1 MAIAPRG
8 PSLHLG
14 NPLDTALFR
23 GPHLVHNRGVSVQ
36 RTAQTSR
43 QDETSPF
50 ARTSS
55 GFQTSKLYSDTDAG
69 RYGYRFMMQL
79 AGDATLTRPYAQHPW
94 VNACVSAIARA
105 VSSVPLVVQRQ
116 TSDGEM
122 EPVESGPL
130 VDLLAMPNALMSQR
144 KWLESISQTQSLYGE
159 TFLIMM
165 TKENGVIRPIQP
177 QDRIRVPDE
186 LWPVRGD
193 LLEEIID
200 DKTQLPRAWR
210 MATKAGSVELDH
222 RSVIQIA
229 QSNPYN
235 PLRGMGPMQA
245 AYRTAAKD
253 FVLDRYDE
261 ALLSN
266 GGSPGG
272 VLSVEGHLTDA
283 DSRAIAAAWRE
294 AHERPDQH
302 RKTAVL
308 PQGTTYEEIGFSPH
322 EMEFEAMRAW
332 NRETIMSVF
341 GVTKPI
347 IGLTEGLNYASSQSA
362 FRSFWEVTVTPF
374 LDFLADELQ
383 TKFVRRL
390 MGPEQMYRVSFDTS
404 GVGALREDE
413 DSKVERA
420 LKLFA
425 QGGRTFREAADLAGM
440 NLDDTDLE
448 HVDQAYMPVSQ
459 VPVFGDAPAAEP
471 VDGDEPPPEAAPAQ
485 GMEATADPSVS
496 LNGAQIQSLL
506 NLIEQYASGR
516 LPKDTVIQLIIAAFP
531 FDQAR
536 AERILAEVAPGSI
549 PSEDE
554 VRGIVDKAVDPE
566 ELDEVFA
573 KWRASVNM
581 SASDLK
587 AWRETEC
594 SRKASQNPTAVIDRN
609 LRLLET
615 KKADW
620 DGTHLRAAN
629 RAISFI
635 ARMKNM
641 EQGEPVGDCPS
652 KRDISLKNWAFDP
665 GKSRSVEGSTKAL
678 EGDEAKLRAWEDWDR
693 SIQAEEA
700 KMAKAAKR
708 VLRDL
713 VLAMRRRVREEAI
726 NPTERAAPKRKAIYT
741 EAEIQRLLAIN
752 IEEFEDAMVA
762 ALGPKIGTMIL
773 TSANDMATEI
783 TGSASTYFLSVEN
796 PKVVQY
802 LAENTPILKG
812 IAENLRLEIQ
822 RAIVR
827 QISDPDAQ
835 YSSIREALWA
845 TLEQSEEY
853 FNATLLSTTQ
863 RADLIARTETTAAAN
878 FGRLGELE
886 AEGYESAEWFANP
899 GARESHAE
907 LNGRV
912 VPLGQEFGYGLRYPG
927 DSQAGAGQVAN
938 CRCVLLPGVHPEFS
952 DL

>member
-1 MAIAPRG
+1 
-8 PSLHLG
+8 
-14 NPLDTALFR
+14 
-23 GPHLVHNRGVSVQ
+23 VSVQ

-43 QDETSPF
+43 QDETAPF
-50 ARTSS
+50 PRKSS

-130 VDLLAMPNALMSQR
+130 VDLFAMPNALMSQR

-177 QDRIRVPDE
+177 HDRIRVPDE

-222 RSVIQIA
+222 RSVVQIA
-229 QSNPYN
+229 QANPYN

-362 FRSFWEVTVTPF
+362 FRAFWEVTVTPF
-374 LDFLADELQ
+374 LEFLADELQ

-390 MGPEQMYRVSFDTS
+390 IGPEQMYRVQFDTS
-404 GVGALREDE
+404 GVAALREDA
-413 DSKVERA
+413 DSKIERT

-425 QGGRTFREAADLAGM
+425 QGGRTFREAAELAGM
-440 NLDDTDLE
+440 NLDDVDLE
-448 HVDQAYMPVSQ
+448 HVEQAYMPVSQ
-459 VPVFGDAPAAEP
+459 VPVFGSTPMAEPAEGEDAPQ
-471 VDGDEPPPEAAPAQ
+471 PEAAPAE

-516 LPKDTVIQLIIAAFP
+516 LPKDTVVQLIIAAFP

-587 AWRETEC
+587 AWRDNEC
-594 SRKASQNPTAVIDRN
+594 SRKASLNPTAVIDRN

-620 DGTHLRAAN
+620 DGTHVRAAN

-635 ARMKNM
+635 ARMRKM

-665 GKSRSVEGSTKAL
+665 GKSRSAGGERRIYDS
-678 EGDEAKLRAWEDWDR
+678 DEAKLRAWEEWDR
-693 SIQAEEA
+693 SVQAEEA
-700 KMAKAAKR
+700 KIAKAAKR

-713 VLAMRRRVREEAI
+713 VLAMRRRVRDVAI
-726 NPTERAAPKRKAIYT
+726 NPTERSAPKRKAIYT
-741 EAEIQRLLAIN
+741 EAEIQRLLDIN
-752 IEEFEDAMVA
+752 IKEFEDAMQES
-762 ALGPKIGTMIL
+762 LDPRIGNMIL
-773 TSANDMATEI
+773 TSANDIATEI
-783 TGSASTYFLSVEN
+783 TGSVSTYFLSVEN

-802 LAENTPILKG
+802 LAQKAPILRG
-812 IAENLRLEIQ
+812 IATNLRNEIQ

-835 YSSIREALWA
+835 YGSIREAIWA

-878 FGRLGELE
+878 FGRMSELE
-886 AEGYESAEWFANP
+886 AEGFETSEWFANP

-907 LNGRV
+907 LSGRE
-912 VPLGQEFGYGLRYPG
+912 VPLGEEFGFGLRYPG
-927 DSQAGAGQVAN
+927 DSQAGAAQVAN
-938 CRCVLLPGVHPEFS
+938 CRCVLIPGTHKDYP

>member
-1 MAIAPRG
+1 M
-8 PSLHLG
+8 
-14 NPLDTALFR
+14 
-23 GPHLVHNRGVSVQ
+23 VSVQ
-36 RTAQTSR
+36 RTAQSSR
-43 QDETSPF
+43 QDETAPF
-50 ARTSS
+50 ERKSS

-69 RYGYRFMMQL
+69 SYGYRFMMQL

-105 VSSVPLVVQRQ
+105 VSSVPLVVQRK

-130 VDLLAMPNALMSQR
+130 VDLLAMPNVLMSQR

-165 TKENGVIRPIQP
+165 TKEKGVIRPIQP

-200 DKTQLPRAWR
+200 EKTQLPRAWR

-229 QSNPYN
+229 QANPYN

-283 DSRAIAAAWRE
+283 DSRAIASAWRE

-308 PQGTTYEEIGFSPH
+308 PQGTTYEEIGFSPQ
-322 EMEFEAMRAW
+322 EMEFGDMRAW
-332 NRETIMSVF
+332 NRQTIMSVF

-347 IGLTEGLNYASSQSA
+347 IGLTDGLNYASSQSA

-390 MGPEQMYRVSFDTS
+390 IGPEQMYRVSFDTS

-425 QGGRTFREAADLAGM
+425 QGGRTFREASELAGM
-440 NLDDTDLE
+440 SLDATELE
-448 HVDQAYMPVSQ
+448 HVDQAYMPANQ
-459 VPVFGDAPAAEP
+459 VPVFGEAPATEPVEGDEPQPGAEP
-471 VDGDEPPPEAAPAQ
+471 VEV
-485 GMEATADPSVS
+485 MEATADPSIS
-496 LNGAQIQSLL
+496 LNGAQISSLL

-536 AERILAEVAPGSI
+536 AERILAEVSPGSI

-554 VRGIVDKAVDPE
+554 VRGIVDKAE
-566 ELDEVFA
+566 
-573 KWRASVNM
+573 N
-581 SASDLK
+581 
-587 AWRETEC
+587 
-594 SRKASQNPTAVIDRN
+594 
-609 LRLLET
+609 
-615 KKADW
+615 
-620 DGTHLRAAN
+620 
-629 RAISFI
+629 
-635 ARMKNM
+635 
-641 EQGEPVGDCPS
+641 
-652 KRDISLKNWAFDP
+652 
-665 GKSRSVEGSTKAL
+665 KAL
-678 EGDEAKLRAWEDWDR
+678 KGDDAKLRAWEDWDR
-693 SIQAEEA
+693 SVRQEEG
-700 KMAKAAKR
+700 KIAKAAKR

-752 IEEFEDAMVA
+752 IEEFEAAMVA
-762 ALGPKIGTMIL
+762 ALDPKIGAMIL
-773 TSANDMATEI
+773 TSANGMAMEI
-783 TGSASTYFLSVEN
+783 TGSASTYFLSVQN

-802 LAENTPILKG
+802 LAENAPILKG

-827 QISDPDAQ
+827 QISDPNAQ

-845 TLEQSEEY
+845 TLEESEEY

-886 AEGYESAEWFANP
+886 AEGFESAEWFANP
-899 GARESHAE
+899 GARDSHAS

-912 VPLGQEFGYGLRYPG
+912 VPLGQEFGFGLRYPG
-927 DSQAGAGQVAN
+927 DSQAGAAQVAN
-938 CRCVLLPGVHPEFS
+938 CRCVLLPGVHPEFT